1 MVNSIFLKIKILKL
15 KVIKMIQRLSSNKLT
30 LILKK
35 VVRERMLLVV
45 VLVIFIRRIWIGY
58 KIKWKF
64 QKKKK
69 RSKI

>member
-64 QKKKK
+64 
-69 RSKI
+69 